1 MKAALKSAAKSR
13 PVLKKPAL
21 KKAAIKQTA
30 SSKLRKIVTKPRPA
44 KAIVK
49 SKPAVGKAK
58 PAIKKKVVSK
68 PAKKA
73 VPARKKR

>member
-1 MKAALKSAAKSR
+1 LKSAAKSR
-13 PVLKKPAL
+13 PALKKPAL

-30 SSKLRKIVTKPRPA
+30 SNKLRNGAAKPRPA

-58 PAIKKKVVSK
+58 LAIKKKVVSK

-73 VPARKKR
+73 APARKKR